1 MFNATRVAATVAI
14 VALGGSLALVAGPLG
29 PSADTAPVPGA
40 ATSSPSPSPGASD
53 GTYFTGVMTVG
64 PGVEGTT
71 EVGPDDVIR
80 LRGGRYGAEWKSTD
94 PRFTGV
100 GGLTTNE
107 NSYKTGSGGVVDV
120 GWGTMSVETEDGTWH
135 SATPVVAG
143 VVRRPIAAE
152 IDTRIPV
159 WFVGDGAYEGM
170 TALVIYT
177 IVPSTYPPFR
187 WNYEGWIVPGDA
199 HLTEM
204 VE

>member
-1 MFNATRVAATVAI
+1 MFTATRVAAVVAI

-40 ATSSPSPSPGASD
+40 ATSSPSPSPGAID
-53 GTYFTGVMTVG
+53 ETYFTGVMTVG
-64 PGVEGTT
+64 LEGVEGTT

-80 LRGGRYGAEWKSTD
+80 NRGGQYDAEWWSTD
-94 PRFTGV
+94 PRFSGPGDYTGN
-100 GGLTTNE
+100 TND
-107 NSYKTGSGGVVDV
+107 YKTGSDGVVSV

-135 SATPVVAG
+135 SATPVGG
-143 VVRRPIAAE
+143 VVRRPIATE

-170 TALVIYT
+170 TALVVYT